1 MKNIF
6 CKRGNEEMKIFTANR
21 ETGML
26 IDEFKTVE
34 EALKEI
40 KRYETIDKKEGVYES
55 DFYDVVN
62 EDRISLL

>member
-1 MKNIF
+1 
-6 CKRGNEEMKIFTANR
+6 MKIYTACR
-21 ETGML
+21 ETGVL

>member
-1 MKNIF
+1 
-6 CKRGNEEMKIFTANR
+6 MKIYTACR
-21 ETGML
+21 ETGIL

-34 EALKEI
+34 EALNEI
-40 KRYETIDKKEGVYES
+40 KRYEIIDKKNGVYET